1 MSIGDE
7 VETPGRDIPCDGDN
21 ALMFYAKRAGSHRK
35 IFRLASEGHDLNAR
49 DDLERCSLILAT
61 VSHDVR
67 NVLVLL
73 RKGADLHSTDEGGD
87 TPLHWAVY
95 HKNAD
100 VARLLLKK
108 GADMEKPNLKGQTPL
123 QAALDDC
130 HAPMVETFITA
141 KTERLTAAFTKGTA
155 APLTV
160 RLPLTLGARAKLK
173 QKARKPL

>member
-1 MSIGDE
+1 MTGNKKG
-7 VETPGRDIPCDGDN
+7 VEGRDYPAEGDN
-21 ALMFYAKRAGSHRK
+21 PLRFYARREGSHRELLK
-35 IFRLASEGHDLNAR
+35 LVAEGHDIAAR
-49 DDLERCSLILAT
+49 DELERCPLILAT
-61 VSHDVR
+61 VSPDVR
-67 NVLVLL
+67 NVLAML
-73 RKGADLHSTDEGGD
+73 RSGADLHSADEGGD

-108 GADMEKPNLKGQTPL
+108 GADMEKPNLKGKTPL

-130 HAPMVETFITA
+130 HAPMVETFIAA
-141 KTERLTAAFTKGTA
+141 KTERLTAAFIKGTA

-173 QKARKPL
+173 QKTTKPL

>member
-1 MSIGDE
+1 MSSSEKG
-7 VETPGRDIPCDGDN
+7 VEGRDYPAEGDN
-21 ALMFYAKRAGSHRK
+21 ALMFYARRGGSHRE
-35 IFRLASEGHDLNAR
+35 IFRLAAEGHDIHAR

-61 VSHDVR
+61 VSPDVR

-73 RKGADLHSTDEGGD
+73 RNGANLHSTDEGGD

-108 GADMEKPNLKGQTPL
+108 GADMEKPNLKGKTPL
-123 QAALDDC
+123 QAALDACD
-130 HAPMVETFITA
+130 APMVETFIAA
-141 KTERLTAAFTKGTA
+141 KTERLTAAFTKGTT

-160 RLPLTLGARAKLK
+160 RLPLTLGARVKLK
-173 QKARKPL
+173 QKIRKPL